1 MCVGCR
7 GRYPPDML
15 VRLTI
20 DAGGHLALGRQA
32 PGRGAWV
39 CAATSACFDRAVA
52 KNALSRALR
61 AAVSSDDA
69 QQVRSVVFVAER
81 PNVRDYGVARV
92 YRRGRAAT
100 ASKDDSTD
108 DPSTGDPV
116 KTKG

>member
-7 GRYPPDML
+7 GRYAPDML

-20 DAGGHLALGRQA
+20 DAGGHLAAGRQA

-52 KNALSRALR
+52 KNALTRALR
-61 AAVSSDDA
+61 APVSSDDA
-69 QQVRSVVFVAER
+69 HQMRSVVFVAER
-81 PNVRDYGVARV
+81 PDVRDYGVARV
-92 YRRGRAAT
+92 YRRGRAPT
-100 ASKDDSTD
+100 ASDDSAED
-108 DPSTGDPV
+108 SV